1 MKSVQTKNFFWSQF
15 FCIRTRKNPV
25 FGHFSRSVRDRILHR
40 NLFVLSEKRNKT
52 LTLSIIYVIEEKYTS
67 FKIYSRFFLL
77 LFFCFLFFLFW
88 IYIVFS
94 FFADFFD
101 RLSKQIF
108 HKKNIWNFDELLNV
122 KVAIIK
128 KPVNWSALQTNWL
141 VSIWWQLW
149 RLMSQWIVWDL
160 INNSSLLNPQ
170 ILSDNLKNAI
180 TSLHLRIIIIL
191 CMK

>member
-1 MKSVQTKNFFWSQF
+1 MSKQRIFSGPNFSVFGPEKTPYLDTFHAVWEIESSTGSCLFCRKKETKLWHCPSSMLLKKSILVLRFILVF
-15 FCIRTRKNPV
+15 FCC
-25 FGHFSRSVRDRILHR
+25 FS
-40 NLFVLSEKRNKT
+40 FA
-52 LTLSIIYVIEEKYTS
+52 
-67 FKIYSRFFLL
+67 
-77 LFFCFLFFLFW
+77 FFLFW

-170 ILSDNLKNAI
+170 ILSDSLKNAI
-180 TSLHLRIIIIL
+180 TSLHLRIMIIS

>member
-1 MKSVQTKNFFWSQF
+1 MSKQRIFSGPNFSVFGPEKTPYLDTFHAVWEIESSTGTCLFCRKKETKLWHCPSSMLLKKSILVLRFILVF
-15 FCIRTRKNPV
+15 FCC
-25 FGHFSRSVRDRILHR
+25 FS
-40 NLFVLSEKRNKT
+40 FV
-52 LTLSIIYVIEEKYTS
+52 
-67 FKIYSRFFLL
+67 
-77 LFFCFLFFLFW
+77 FFLFW

-170 ILSDNLKNAI
+170 ILSDSLKNAI
-180 TSLHLRIIIIL
+180 TSLHLRIMIIS